1 MAKNPKSKRGDAE
14 RAAEWYVHEVLK
26 CVESCRSVKTQWQ
39 RQDMFGCDVIGIR
52 KDGSL
57 CFIQATAGQHSAVTA
72 RRRKL
77 ERNYRTCD
85 TVQVIRLVSNQDPAN
100 ARRKLWFFRVHEYI
114 GDDYD
119 GPHDR
124 RHWETQDKAIPVPKE
139 WFKSYKN
146 ANKGE

>member
-1 MAKNPKSKRGDAE
+1 MPKNPKSKRKDAE

-26 CVESCRSVKTQWQ
+26 CVESCRAVKAQWQ
-39 RQDMFGCDVIGIR
+39 REDLFGSDVIGIR
-52 KDGSL
+52 EDGTK
-57 CFIQATAGQHSAVTA
+57 CFVQATAGQHSAVTQ

-77 ERNYRTCD
+77 ERNWHSTD
-85 TVQVIRLVSNQDPAN
+85 TVQVIRLISTQDPAN

-119 GPHDR
+119 GPYDKR
-124 RHWETQDKAIPVPKE
+124 YWTTQDKAIPVPRG
-139 WFKSYKN
+139 WFKAYKN